1 MKRTY
6 RAALAVAIVAA
17 VVFAAMAAY
26 YWDQGNERA
35 YGEYEFGYN
44 AYTSYGGDLVSGD
57 GIAIVDMSTITDLS
71 EICTVWA
78 SDAIY
83 SRPAGSMLVLEY
95 YIDLYSEPGV
105 TVDIGD
111 ISFLDLYDPGQNLH
125 YSAFMMYGDTVVHHE
140 LCDMTATTDGSGHAR
155 ISMILVV
162 GEFWDNIPIIE
173 SDVNWSLRQ

>member
-6 RAALAVAIVAA
+6 QAVVAVAIVAT
-17 VVFAAMAAY
+17 VVFAAAAY
-26 YWDQGNERA
+26 YWDRGDGQIH
-35 YGEYEFGYN
+35 GEYEFGYS

-57 GIAIVDMSTITDLS
+57 GVAIVDMSTITDLS